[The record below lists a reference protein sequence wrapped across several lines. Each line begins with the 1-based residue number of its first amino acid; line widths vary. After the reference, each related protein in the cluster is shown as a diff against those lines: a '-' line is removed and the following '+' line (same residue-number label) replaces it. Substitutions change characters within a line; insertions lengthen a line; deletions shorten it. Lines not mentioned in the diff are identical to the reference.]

1 MELWSSDVITVDTTV
16 VDESKRIIEGV
27 ATAPVYD
34 RVNELITA
42 DAIKKALPDYMKLP
56 VVTVLH
62 KDYAVGKTIA
72 AKILDDGSL
81 FVKIKLKPT
90 PDVEK
95 VWELI
100 KAGVLNSF
108 SISGSRTSSTCSRAN
123 MGSPCITDG
132 IHLST
137 ITICGNDAANPKAN
151 ISYINKTLF
160 GEDMTEIKVDSS
172 VPAINTV
179 DVLTTSNSA
188 GLDLTKAVPAVD
200 LSEVLEAVGKLEKT
214 VTGLAESMQK
224 TEVTTEVKPEVDNDL
239 EKSISDLANTVSEL
253 SKQFAGFEQ
262 RISTLEEQKV
272 EKGGIILDEQGEPK
286 AVGNIRIEDYILNRY
301 SH

>member
-16 VDESKRIIEGV
+16 VDESQRIIEGI

-90 PDVEK
+90 KDVDK
-95 VWELI
+95 VWDLI

-123 MGSPCITDG
+123 MGSPCVTDG

-172 VPAINTV
+172 VPAVVN
-179 DVLTTSNSA
+179 DVITSSTST
-188 GLDLTKAVPAVD
+188 GLDLTKTVPVVD

-214 VTGLAESMQK
+214 VSGLAESMQK
-224 TEVTTEVKPEVDNDL
+224 PSVETVVAEPVDDTL
-239 EKSISDLANTVSEL
+239 QKSISDLANTVSEL

-272 EKGGIILDEQGEPK
+272 EKGGIVLDEQGEPK